1 MIGHISAVQVPPN
14 VEINAGKEVFDVAR
28 PMTVGLEEELMLL
41 DPETLDLAPRAA
53 EVLSRLQ
60 GDSRFKPEL
69 PAAQLEIVGA
79 PAATVPAAAAHL
91 AAARHDLAQAATGIA
106 CLAGGGVPP
115 FAAGNGQLT
124 HTARNASLAAEF
136 GGVLQRQLVFG
147 LHVHVAVSGAD
158 RALAIY
164 NALREYLPALAALG
178 AGSPFYEGRDTSLAS
193 VRPKLCD
200 LLPRQGIPPV
210 IPNWTAFAEALA
222 WGRAPVAFAEARW
235 WWEARL
241 HPVYGTVEVRVPDT
255 QATVA
260 DTAAVASVIHALVA
274 TLGDRYEAGELP
286 KEPAETWRIA
296 ENRWSA
302 CRYGIHGR
310 WTDPRSGQVTPLPEY
325 LYLLLDGLGPAARRH
340 RCEAQLEAASD
351 LIEHPRATLAREA
364 GPHGHAERLAG
375 LFAAA

>member
-1 MIGHISAVQVPPN
+1 
-14 VEINAGKEVFDVAR
+14 
-28 PMTVGLEEELMLL
+28 
-41 DPETLDLAPRAA
+41 
-53 EVLSRLQ
+53 
-60 GDSRFKPEL
+60 
-69 PAAQLEIVGA
+69 
-79 PAATVPAAAAHL
+79 
-91 AAARHDLAQAATGIA
+91 
-106 CLAGGGVPP
+106 
-115 FAAGNGQLT
+115 
-124 HTARNASLAAEF
+124 
-136 GGVLQRQLVFG
+136 
-147 LHVHVAVSGAD
+147 
-158 RALAIY
+158 
-164 NALREYLPALAALG
+164 
-178 AGSPFYEGRDTSLAS
+178 
-193 VRPKLCD
+193 
-200 LLPRQGIPPV
+200 V